1 MAAGAQPD
9 PVARVAR
16 FLADA
21 GAEARLQQFPEGTA
35 TAEAAADAIGCTI
48 DQIVK
53 SLLYVCDNALVL
65 AMVPGGARADPERV
79 RVAMAA
85 SNAKLLAKGLVEKTT
100 GFPVGGVAP
109 FPLPGLTSALLDESL
124 LRHELVWIGAG
135 SDRHMAGVSPQELVR
150 LTRARTLRLTGD

>member
-65 AMVPGGARADPERV
+65 VMVPGGGRADPERV
-79 RVAMAA
+79 RAAMAA
-85 SNAKLLAKGLVEKTT
+85 SNAKMLPRALVEKTT

-109 FPLPGLTSALLDESL
+109 FPLPALTSALLDESL

-135 SDRHMAGVSPQELVR
+135 SHLHMAGLAPQELAR
-150 LTRARTLRLTGD
+150 LTRARTLRVTGD